1 MKTLILVRSGLV
13 VLMLSFGTFVVLGQQ
28 QLLKRT
34 TYKTDKFDFSAGGT
48 IEIKGAPLGSI
59 RVEARSK
66 NEIEISA
73 EVEVQAV
80 TESDL
85 AKLADVTGYV
95 LDESAS
101 RASITSIGLNDKK
114 TLPKALKKL
123 PKNLIG
129 LPYKIDYVIKV
140 PRYCDLQIDGGRGD
154 LSVMGVEGAIHINYL
169 STEAKILLIGGGL
182 NGTFGTGTVDI
193 KMPNRSWRGNAI
205 DVALSSGTMSVHL
218 PVNLSAELDATI
230 VKTGSIENGLD
241 GLKPRAHKVPFTDKL
256 ISANAGSGGVSM
268 KFTVGSGTLKLI
280 KLAKE

>member
-85 AKLADVTGYV
+85 AKLAEVTGYAV
-95 LDESAS
+95 DESAS
-101 RASITSIGLNDKK
+101 RVSITSIGLNDKK
-114 TLPKALKKL
+114 SLPKALRKL

-140 PRYCDLQIDGGRGD
+140 PRYCDLQIDGGKGD
-154 LSVMGVEGAIHINYL
+154 LSVIGVEGAIHINYL
-169 STEAKILLIGGGL
+169 STDAKISLVGGGL
-182 NGTFGTGTVDI
+182 NGTFGTGTIDVT
-193 KMPNRSWRGNAI
+193 MPNRSWRGNAI

-241 GLKPRAHKVPFTDKL
+241 GLRPRDRKVPLTDKL

-268 KFTVGSGTLKLI
+268 KFTVGNGTLRLI
-280 KLAKE
+280 KLGKE